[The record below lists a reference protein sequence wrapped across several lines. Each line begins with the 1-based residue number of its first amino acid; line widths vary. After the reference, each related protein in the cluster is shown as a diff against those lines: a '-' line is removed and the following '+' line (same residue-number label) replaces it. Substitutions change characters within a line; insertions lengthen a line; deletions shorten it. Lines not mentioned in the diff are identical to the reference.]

1 VDTISVRRRSEIMA
15 VIRSKDTQP
24 EIAVRKL
31 VSAMGLRYR
40 LHVAD
45 LPGRPDL
52 VFRRIRKIVFVHG
65 CFWHQHA
72 RCKVARM
79 PRSRLAYWRP
89 KLDGN
94 RKRDLRNARRLRE
107 AGWKVLTIREC
118 ELNEIEVV
126 ARRLKTFLKARPLNP
141 MTSNLRLRRAHG

>member
-1 VDTISVRRRSEIMA
+1 MDTISVRCRSEIMA
-15 VIRSKDTQP
+15 LIRSKDTQP

-40 LHVAD
+40 LHVSD

-72 RCKVARM
+72 RCRVARL

-94 RKRDLRNARRLRE
+94 RKRDQRNVRRLRE

-118 ELNEIEVV
+118 ELNEIDVV
-126 ARRLKTFLKARPLNP
+126 ARRLKTFLKGPLNLT
-141 MTSNLRLRRAHG
+141 TSNLRLRRVHG